1 MYVEKTKK
9 IKRKKGELE
18 KERVIREI
26 IGNAHIYTH
35 TCIDAAVALWAGL
48 LLNEKYELT
57 VFGSSGVALCIFVR

>member
-35 TCIDAAVALWAGL
+35 TCIDAAVAL
-48 LLNEKYELT
+48 
-57 VFGSSGVALCIFVR
+57 